1 MINRIASPGL
11 WVSTSAFQ
19 ALVGLMLGLMT
30 TTALAGDESAWE
42 YEFTPYAWAAG
53 LDGTIGFSDR
63 RGDGIKVDQ
72 SFSDIMDRLD
82 LGLMGAFE
90 ARNGRWALLL
100 DGVYFKVSD
109 RGTLRGPAD
118 LADLSGDA
126 SVTQQLYALA
136 GAYRVNEDPSQLVDV
151 VGGVRY
157 NSVKWNVKLSLFAP
171 DIVDVQRR
179 FAKTE
184 SWTDPYFGVRLKQAL
199 GDRWSLLAYG
209 DIGGLGLGSD
219 LSWQLIGGTAY
230 AFNPNLVGKF
240 GYRHV
245 HNDYDEDG
253 FEYDMASSGLYLGL
267 GFRW

>member
-1 MINRIASPGL
+1 MFYRFAHRVPHVNA
-11 WVSTSAFQ
+11 A
-19 ALVGLMLGLMT
+19 ALQTVVGVALGLA
-30 TTALAGDESAWE
+30 TAAVLAEDESAWR

-63 RGDGIKVDQ
+63 RADGIKVDQ

-90 ARNGRWALLL
+90 ARNGRWAMLL
-100 DGVYFKVSD
+100 DGVYFRVSD
-109 RGTLRGPAD
+109 RGAVSGREEQIE
-118 LADLSGDA
+118 LSGDA

-136 GAYRVNEDPSQLVDV
+136 GAYRVKDDPSQLVDV

-157 NSVKWNVKLSLFAP
+157 NSVKWNVKVSLSAP
-171 DIVDVQRR
+171 GLADLDRR

-184 SWTDPYFGVRLKQAL
+184 SWVDPYFGLRLKQAL

-209 DIGGLGLGSD
+209 DIGGFGLGSD
-219 LSWQLIGGTAY
+219 LSWQVIGGAGY
-230 AFNPNLVGKF
+230 AFKPNLVGKF

-245 HNDYDEDG
+245 DNDYDEDG
-253 FEYDMASSGLYLGL
+253 FSYDMASSGFYLGL
-267 GFRW
+267 GILW